1 MVILAVLLI
10 ILNLLG
16 WLIFLKN
23 FKRLFTTDNVIN
35 NAKSEINR
43 IVIDL
48 NGNTE
53 RNINLIDDRINRLRT
68 IVAEAEKKIKLLEES
83 EKRSVLAKDL
93 RARVG
98 GVSHEMPERLP
109 VRTPADAY
117 LKNSMPQTAE
127 SAASGSMTTV
137 PPTQMAPSSSEKAAL
152 SEPFIQGDA
161 AVPVPSVSVVPL
173 KKTVK
178 KDMKE
183 SIVSLFDMGFMID
196 EIAAKLGCS
205 TTEVQFV
212 LTIESRM

>member
-10 ILNLLG
+10 AMNLLG

-23 FKRLFTTDNVIN
+23 FKRLFTTDNLIN
-35 NAKSEINR
+35 SAKSEINR

-53 RNINLIDDRINRLRT
+53 RNINLIDDRINRLRA
-68 IVAEAEKKIKLLEES
+68 IVAEAEKKIRLLEES
-83 EKRSVLAKDL
+83 EKRSVMAADL
-93 RARVG
+93 RARAG
-98 GVSHEMPERLP
+98 GVSAPREISERFP
-109 VRTPADAY
+109 VRTPADMY
-117 LKNSMPQTAE
+117 LKNSLRGTAE
-127 SAASGSMTTV
+127 GGNAAAV
-137 PPTQMAPSSSEKAAL
+137 PPAQMAPSRER
-152 SEPFIQGDA
+152 
-161 AVPVPSVSVVPL
+161 AVPQEPHAPQYAAAPMPAVSVAPL

-183 SIVSLFDMGFMID
+183 SIVSLFDMGFTID

>member
-16 WLIFLKN
+16 WLMFLKN

-117 LKNSMPQTAE
+117 LKNSMQRTAE
-127 SAASGSMTTV
+127 SAASGSMATV
-137 PPTQMAPSSSEKAAL
+137 SPTQMAPSSEKAAL
-152 SEPFIQGDA
+152 SELFIQGDA

>member
-10 ILNLLG
+10 ILNLLS

-117 LKNSMPQTAE
+117 LKNSMPRTAE
-127 SAASGSMTTV
+127 SAASGSMATV
-137 PPTQMAPSSSEKAAL
+137 PPTQMAPSSEKAAL

-183 SIVSLFDMGFMID
+183 SILSLFDMGFMID

>member
-117 LKNSMPQTAE
+117 LKNSMPRTAE
-127 SAASGSMTTV
+127 SAASGSMATV
-137 PPTQMAPSSSEKAAL
+137 PPTQMAPSSEKAAL

-161 AVPVPSVSVVPL
+161 AVSVPSVSVVPI